1 MILNFYKQELTVKRI
16 NFTLQK
22 ICGNKLSKLN
32 DVKKRCKSAS
42 VKDFWPN
49 SAGLAL
55 SDAYSLVCIELL
67 LSILGTS

>member
-1 MILNFYKQELTVKRI
+1 MILNFYKQELTVKRV

-22 ICGNKLSKLN
+22 ICGN
-32 DVKKRCKSAS
+32 SAS
-42 VKDFWPN
+42 VKVFWPN

-67 LSILGTS
+67 LSTLGTY